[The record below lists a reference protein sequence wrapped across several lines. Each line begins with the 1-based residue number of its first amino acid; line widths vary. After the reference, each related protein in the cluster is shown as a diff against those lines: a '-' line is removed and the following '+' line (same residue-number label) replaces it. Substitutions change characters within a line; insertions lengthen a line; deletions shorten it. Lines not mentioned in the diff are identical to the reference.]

1 MVSLVFLQLVMLF
14 TNLQKRKRTAIS
26 INIKKEICEY
36 IIANSCVK

>member
-1 MVSLVFLQLVMLF
+1 MINLVFLQLVILF
-14 TNLQKRKRTAIS
+14 TNLQKRKRTTIS